1 MTKNKIGKMLL
12 VVFFVLAACKL
23 PGDILGTEEPAPP
36 PENTEVPASPTE
48 EPIPP
53 TDTPTATPD
62 PYAGW
67 LTYINQDHGYQFN
80 YPPGAIVD
88 AVGVSGY
95 PTADL
100 PAGMTPSEYM
110 AQLQQTYGNQIC
122 VSIHY
127 LQGYVNISAPV
138 NTQFVYTLCGRTG
151 VGMGTMTDKTEQVL
165 INGILE
171 TAEGFEF
178 YGGSEILDD
187 HNETLVLYLADN
199 TRIEYGAG
207 PDSVVTYADYIAD
220 TKDVLLLIVE
230 SYQPYP

>member
-23 PGDILGTEEPAPP
+23 PGDLFPTEEPPP
-36 PENTEVPASPTE
+36 PENTAVPAPPTE

-53 TDTPTATPD
+53 TDAPTATPD

-67 LTYINQDHGYQFN
+67 LTYINQDHGYQFD
-80 YPPGAIVD
+80 YPPGATINVI
-88 AVGVSGY
+88 GVSSY

-100 PAGMTPSEYM
+100 PAGMTPSDYM
-110 AQLQQTYGNQIC
+110 LQLQQTYGDKLC
-122 VSIHY
+122 VAVNY

-138 NTQFVYTLCGRTG
+138 NTQFAYTLCGRTG
-151 VGMGTMTDKTEQVL
+151 VGVGTMTDKVEQVT
-165 INGILE
+165 INGNIE

-178 YGGSEILDD
+178 YGGSEILDN
-187 HNETLVLYLADN
+187 HNETLVLYLADL

-207 PDSVVTYADYIAD
+207 PDSVFTYANYLTN

-230 SYQPYP
+230 SYRPYP